1 MPSTEPM
8 TYLAVCAQQSSE
20 HTVLSFVASAADVL
34 RFASIERIGRDAQGE
49 LSGFQRPQVAAHI
62 REIRDYLDKPN
73 AVLPNPIVVAFTD
86 RVEIE
91 HLGSGTTRLSIDMST
106 GVPGLVV
113 DGQQRLSALAE
124 VDRDFQ
130 IFVSALICR
139 DDAELRRQFVLINN
153 TKPLPKSL
161 IYELLPTVDDL
172 PPRLSR
178 RSVASDLTARLNF
191 ENTALR
197 GYIKQHTRPEGI
209 IADTVM
215 QKVIMESL
223 TNGVLRDLIRTPK
236 GPERCVRMISNF
248 FEAVKK
254 TWPEA
259 WHGQKARS
267 SRMMHGAGIQALFD
281 VMEVLA
287 QRAEAHSVE
296 EFREGIACL
305 KDKTAWTSGDW
316 ELGGEVR
323 RWNSLQNVNRDIAL
337 LKHYLIGIVKA
348 DLRRKRKAAPVPLLE
363 PTADSA

>member
-1 MPSTEPM
+1 MM
-8 TYLAVCAQQSSE
+8 TYLTVCAQQSNE
-20 HTVLSFVASAADVL
+20 HTVLSFAARAADVL

-86 RVEIE
+86 RVTAED
-91 HLGSGTTRLSIDMST
+91 LGEGLVRLSIDMSQ
-106 GVPGLVV
+106 GIPGLVV
-113 DGQQRLSALAE
+113 DGQQRLSALAD

-139 DDAELRRQFVLINN
+139 DEAELRRQFVLINN

-178 RSVASDLTARLNF
+178 RSVAADITARLNF
-191 ENTALR
+191 EKTALNGR
-197 GYIKQHTRPEGI
+197 IKQHTQPDGM

-223 TNGVLRDLIRTPK
+223 SNGVMRELIRGPK
-236 GPERCVRMISNF
+236 GISRCVRLVSNF
-248 FEAVKK
+248 YEAVK
-254 TWPEA
+254 TTFVED
-259 WHGQKARS
+259 WHGHKPS
-267 SRMMHGAGIQALFD
+267 TSRLLHGAGIQALGD

-287 QRAEAHSVE
+287 QRSEARSVE

-305 KDKTAWTSGDW
+305 KGKTAWTSGEW
-316 ELGGEVR
+316 NFSGETR

-337 LKHYLIGIVKA
+337 LKHYLVGVVKA
-348 DLRRKRKAAPVPLLE
+348 DQRRRRKLAPAPLLE
-363 PTADSA
+363 PEAGAA